1 MSIDG
6 YLKNI
11 CFEFPLTLHY
21 TPLQPKLHIMI
32 VLRLICYIHV
42 YYLNGTDQST
52 LLCAVMKSTCM
63 CGSVGKLK
71 LMKMLIYDKV
81 QELLVLKINDQLMKY
96 REMYCIRTCIKKI
109 DYLIDLQP
117 VALCKYCS
125 FS

>member
-1 MSIDG
+1 MYVKWYRSKDSVMCRNEK
-6 YLKNI
+6 YL
-11 CFEFPLTLHY
+11 
-21 TPLQPKLHIMI
+21 
-32 VLRLICYIHV
+32 
-42 YYLNGTDQST
+42 YL
-52 LLCAVMKSTCM
+52 

-71 LMKMLIYDKV
+71 LMKMLIYDKD

-117 VALCKYCS
+117 VALWKYCS